1 LITIGVDGC
10 RGGWFAVALQNGAA
24 TFELFPDIQ
33 SLWRAHRNARRILID
48 IPIGLP
54 AGGPRTCDIEARRL
68 LPAPRRSSVF
78 PIPCREAVHA
88 PDYRSACELNERR
101 LGKRLTKQTWNICPK
116 IAEVD
121 DFLRGH
127 KTARRRLR
135 EAHPELCFQG
145 LAGRPLAYR
154 KKTREGSEERLAIL
168 GQRTAGPEDILQA
181 ALGRYPRS
189 RLAADD
195 VLDALVLAV
204 TPGLPA
210 KQLAH
215 VPKRMEYDEA
225 GLPTVINF
233 AACQVQD
240 SVVSW

>member
-1 LITIGVDGC
+1 MITVGVDGC
-10 RGGWFAVALQNGAA
+10 RGGWFAVALRGGVA

-33 SLWRAHRNARRILID
+33 SLWQAHRNARRILID

-54 AGGPRTCDIEARRL
+54 ANGPRTCDIEARRL
-68 LPAPRRSSVF
+68 LPPPRRSSVF
-78 PIPCREAVHA
+78 PVPCREAVHA
-88 PDYRSACELNERR
+88 TDYRTACDLNERR

-127 KTARRRLR
+127 KTARHRLR

-154 KKTREGSEERLAIL
+154 KNAREGSAERLAIL
-168 GQRTAGPEDILQA
+168 GQWIAGAADILQA

-189 RLAADD
+189 RLAVDD

-204 TPGLPA
+204 TAGLPA
-210 KQLAH
+210 RQLGR
-215 VPKRMEYDEA
+215 VPKPMEYDA
-225 GLPTVINF
+225 SGLPMAIAF
-233 AACQVQD
+233 AASCQRREP
-240 SVVSW
+240 VVC